1 MEADPSA
8 KMIAVFADSSFWM
21 GLRHPRDQYHERAK
35 RIARDLLSQRVML
48 VVTPLIFAEVHG
60 AFSRMRLLRER
71 VIRDFWENAA
81 VHMEEVSHA
90 DQRGAI
96 ELLRTYD
103 DKEYSFCDACSFVV
117 MERMGLRRA
126 ATFDDHFR
134 QMGKF
139 DVID

>member
-1 MEADPSA
+1 MGADPRR
-8 KMIAVFADSSFWM
+8 KMNAVLADASFWM

-35 RIARDLLSQRVML
+35 RIARDLLSQKVTL
-48 VVTPLIFAEVHG
+48 VVTPLIFAEVH
-60 AFSRMRLLRER
+60 ATFSRIPLLRER
-71 VIRDFWENAA
+71 VIRDCWENPA
-81 VHMEEVSHA
+81 VHIEDVSHA
-90 DQRGAI
+90 DQLDAI
-96 ELLRTYD
+96 ELLRTYS

-126 ATFDDHFR
+126 ATFDGHFR

>member
-1 MEADPSA
+1 MGADPGRE
-8 KMIAVFADSSFWM
+8 MIAVLADSSFWM
-21 GLRHPRDQYHERAK
+21 GLRHPRDQYHQRAT
-35 RIARDLLSQRVML
+35 RIARDLLSQRTTL
-48 VVTPLIFAEVHG
+48 VVTPLIFAEVH
-60 AFSRMRLLRER
+60 ATFSRMRLLRER

-81 VHMEEVSHA
+81 VHMEDVSHA
-90 DQRGAI
+90 DQCEAI

-117 MERMGLRRA
+117 MKRMGLRRA

-139 DVID
+139 EVID